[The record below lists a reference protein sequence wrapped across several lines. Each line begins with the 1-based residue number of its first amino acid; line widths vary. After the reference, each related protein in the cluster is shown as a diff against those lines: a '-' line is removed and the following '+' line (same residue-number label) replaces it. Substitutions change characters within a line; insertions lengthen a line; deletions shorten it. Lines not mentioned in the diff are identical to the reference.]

1 MAIGIPAMVNS
12 SENSKLS
19 EETQRPGKDNIF
31 PNQVKVSKRYK
42 LHTLQIYLQG
52 VIFHSA
58 EGQRAATAKRVL
70 LAYNAMPIEACAAS

>member
-1 MAIGIPAMVNS
+1 MHVVRGDQRLFVR
-12 SENSKLS
+12 EKL
-19 EETQRPGKDNIF
+19 TTDFADHTDWIRPKAA
-31 PNQVKVSKRYK
+31 
-42 LHTLQIYLQG
+42 LQIYLQG